1 MAVCKSLT
9 SFLKDS
15 TVDTNS
21 CNSFGFSSPLKM
33 AKKMFIIWCKIH
45 NELNVWKNLFRRI
58 DNAHV
63 FQVELFPE
71 AKRCQKTMI
80 LFLEAILQERPK
92 VYLIGGCRI
101 TSKQRIGSEIIFQ
114 IRS

>member
-21 CNSFGFSSPLKM
+21 CNSFGFSSPIEM

-63 FQVELFPE
+63 FQVELIPE
-71 AKRCQKTMI
+71 AKRYQKSNDFI
-80 LFLEAILQERPK
+80 LKGNLAR
-92 VYLIGGCRI
+92 
-101 TSKQRIGSEIIFQ
+101 TT
-114 IRS
+114 